1 MTTAI
6 KIFKLKT
13 ICFVLFALSNLNAFS
28 QNITLSQKTK
38 VSVLTCDKGNEL
50 HSLFG
55 HTAIRILDP
64 VNDFDAVYNFGY
76 FDFKTPNFY
85 LKFVKGDMKYF
96 VAVDN
101 FQNFMAEYV
110 YYQRGVYEQELNVSQ
125 VEKQK
130 IFNNLNQIL
139 QSDERFYTYKF
150 IDRNCTTMVADLLE
164 KNTSIKI
171 SNDIADKNKTNREI
185 LYQYLGNHFYE
196 NLGINIIF
204 GHKTDA
210 TFKKVFLPL
219 QLLEGLNKSKNSV
232 SKNTTLNIQSATT
245 PFSVWNNIYS
255 LILALSLIIIL
266 NKKWLTMS
274 YFILLSIIGIF
285 LFCVGFYSFHEEVST
300 NYNIVLF
307 NPLYLVLI
315 FLIYKNKKEFAKK
328 VIYFLLISLLL
339 YLIFVANKPFTLI
352 FLPFIIANFVL
363 LYKQKKQVSN

>member
-1 MTTAI
+1 M
-6 KIFKLKT
+6 FKLKT
-13 ICFVLFALSNLNAFS
+13 IFFILLTISSLKVFS
-28 QNITLSQKTK
+28 QNIILSQKTK

-64 VNDFDAVYNFGY
+64 VNDFDAIYNFGY

-96 VAVDN
+96 VAVDD
-101 FQNFMAEYV
+101 FQNFMTEYV
-110 YYQRGVYEQELNVSQ
+110 YYQRGVYEQELNISQ

-139 QSDERFYTYKF
+139 QSNERFYTYKF

-164 KNTSIKI
+164 KNTAIKI
-171 SNDIADKNKTNREI
+171 SNNIADKNKTNREI

-204 GHKTDA
+204 GYKTDA

-219 QLLEGLNKSKNSV
+219 QLQEGLNKTKNSI

-255 LILALSLIIIL
+255 LILALSLIVII
-266 NKKWLTMS
+266 NKKWLINI

-285 LFCVGFYSFHEEVST
+285 LFCVGFYSFHEEVSA
-300 NYNIVLF
+300 NYNIALF
-307 NPLYLVLI
+307 NPLYLLLVI
-315 FLIYKNKKEFAKK
+315 FTLNNKKELAKK
-328 VIYFLLISLLL
+328 LIYFIAITTVLYVLFIATKPFLLIL
-339 YLIFVANKPFTLI
+339 
-352 FLPFIIANFVL
+352 LPFIIVNFVL